1 MGARLFPISGRL
13 PRLAAMRSARDE
25 ARQVRLGERSP
36 LDLVEEALRRI
47 DALDSRVGAW
57 VQLDRARALLTARQR
72 YDGSRHGTAV
82 GELIGIPVGIKDII
96 DVDGLPTRAGAPEFA
111 HRTPETSATVVEKLR
126 HEGAIV
132 VGKTATTQFAY
143 SDPAPTR
150 NPWNLAHT
158 PGGSSSGSA
167 AAVAAGM
174 VPVALGSQTVGSV
187 LRPAAYCG
195 VVGLKPTHGRVSTTG
210 VVPLAWSLDHIGVF
224 ARCVED
230 AALVLSI
237 IAGHDSSDSRSANM
251 SPPGAVPAIL
261 SGPPKLRLLR
271 GFWEERATPEVR
283 AHLEAVSGLLTRH
296 GAAVDEVESSFSI
309 EDVAAINTPILRF
322 EAAQYHRPM
331 FARHSAE
338 YAPGIRGLIEAGLE
352 TSEAEYE
359 SARARQRELR
369 KAISALLE
377 GADALLLPVARS
389 TAPEGLQSTGD
400 PAFCA
405 PASTSGLPSISLPS
419 GVGAGGLPL
428 AVQLVGGAFEEQA
441 LLGVAA
447 WVEAKLG
454 FEARPRL

>member
-1 MGARLFPISGRL
+1 MG
-13 PRLAAMRSARDE
+13 SAKEE

-47 DALDSRVGAW
+47 DAVDGKVGAW

-96 DVDGLPTRAGAPEFA
+96 DVDGLPTRAGAPAFA
-111 HRTPETSATVVEKLR
+111 HRTPKASATVVEKLR

-132 VGKTATTQFAY
+132 IGKTATTQFAY

-150 NPWNLAHT
+150 NPWNLEHT

-174 VPVALGSQTVGSV
+174 APVALGSQTVGSV

-210 VVPLAWSLDHIGVF
+210 VVPLAWSLDHLGVF

-237 IAGHDSSDSRSANM
+237 IAGHDPSDPRSADVP
-251 SPPGAVPAIL
+251 PPGPAPATL
-261 SGPPKLRLLR
+261 DRPPKLRLLP
-271 GFWEERATPEVR
+271 GLWEERATPEVR
-283 AHLEAVSGLLTRH
+283 AHLEDVSGVLSRQ
-296 GAAVDEVESSFSI
+296 GAGVDEVESSFTI
-309 EDVAAINTPILRF
+309 DDVTAINVPILRF
-322 EAAQYHRPM
+322 EAAQHHRAM

-352 TSEAEYE
+352 TSEAAYE
-359 SARARQRELR
+359 SARARQPELR
-369 KAISALLE
+369 EAISALLE

-419 GVGAGGLPL
+419 GIGAGGLPL
-428 AVQLVGGAFEEQA
+428 AVQLVGRAFEEQA
-441 LLGVAA
+441 LLGVAS
-447 WVEAKLG
+447 WVEARLR
-454 FEARPRL
+454 FEARPQL